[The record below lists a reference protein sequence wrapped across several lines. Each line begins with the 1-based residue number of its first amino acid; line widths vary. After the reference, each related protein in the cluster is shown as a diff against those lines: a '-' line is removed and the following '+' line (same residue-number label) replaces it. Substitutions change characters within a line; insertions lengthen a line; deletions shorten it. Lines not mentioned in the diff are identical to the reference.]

1 MLGCGPN
8 TTPSLCHLVAFD
20 VIPDGRRW
28 FPGMCLVEGGGGGKE
43 GGREGIGGLGQTA
56 SDARAPSCQSASRGT
71 IGDWGVGVST
81 AIGLAGLSSTG
92 DVDTCV
98 GADVGGG
105 REGRQSAS

>member
-1 MLGCGPN
+1 M
-8 TTPSLCHLVAFD
+8 
-20 VIPDGRRW
+20 
-28 FPGMCLVEGGGGGKE
+28 EGGGGEE
-43 GGREGIGGLGQTA
+43 GGREGVGGVGQTA
-56 SDARAPSCQSASRGT
+56 SDSHAPSLQSVSTGT